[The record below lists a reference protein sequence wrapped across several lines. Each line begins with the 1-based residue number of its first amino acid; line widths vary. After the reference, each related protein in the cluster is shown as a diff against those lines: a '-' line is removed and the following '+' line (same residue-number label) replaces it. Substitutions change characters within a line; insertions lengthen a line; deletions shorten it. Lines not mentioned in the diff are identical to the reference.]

1 MSSATTLNEVWVAG
15 EVLIDLIPDSHGVR
29 KPIVGGG
36 AANTAKALARLG
48 IATHFI
54 DGISSDDY
62 GTLARK
68 ELEESGVNLS
78 RTKMLDKPT
87 ALAEVSLSDAGGAS
101 YKFTLEGTATFD
113 FDSQWLPRGN
123 PKALHIGTLAT
134 IIEPGATALY
144 EWAHSIDAPIVFDPN
159 IRPSVLGD
167 RVKYRDIVER
177 WIAISDLVKLS
188 DDDLFWL
195 YPEAKNLDD
204 AINIARIA
212 LTKGPTAVVITRGKE
227 GISAVTQER
236 VIHVPGVEVAVVD
249 TVGAGD
255 TVGAI
260 IVEGIAHF
268 GLKKVAGERLEPTLI
283 RAAKAAAITCTRV
296 GAQPPTLDE
305 IGIL

>member
-15 EVLIDLIPDSHGVR
+15 EVLIDLIPDSQGVR

-36 AANTAKALARLG
+36 GANTAKALARLG
-48 IATHFI
+48 ITTHFI

-87 ALAEVSLSDAGGAS
+87 ALAEVSLSNSGGAS

-113 FDSQWLPRGN
+113 FDSRWLPRGN

-188 DDDLFWL
+188 DDDLYWL
-195 YPEAKNLDD
+195 YPEAKDLHD
-204 AINIARIA
+204 AIKVARIA
-212 LTKGPTAVVITRGKE
+212 LTKGPAAVVITRGKE
-227 GISAVTQER
+227 GITGVTQES
-236 VIHVPGVEVAVVD
+236 VIHVPGFEVAVVD

-268 GLKKVAGERLEPTLI
+268 GLKKVAGEQI
-283 RAAKAAAITCTRV
+283 GRAHV
-296 GAQPPTLDE
+296 
-305 IGIL
+305 